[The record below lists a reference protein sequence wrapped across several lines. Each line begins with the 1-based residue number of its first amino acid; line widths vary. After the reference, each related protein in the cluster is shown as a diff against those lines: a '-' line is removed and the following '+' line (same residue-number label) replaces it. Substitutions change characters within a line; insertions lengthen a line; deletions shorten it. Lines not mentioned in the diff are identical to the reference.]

1 MFRRTLETVAR
12 IWKAV
17 LDHVN
22 ASGRCK
28 SLDTAQ
34 AFSVSV
40 WKGLATDTDGGR
52 KHHPCDFTGT
62 YPHSEHQL
70 CIVHQIRNSL
80 KFVSYKDRK
89 QVGKDLK
96 PIYQAVTE
104 EEALD
109 ALKSF
114 EASGENNILKI
125 AKSWYNNWEH
135 LIAFL
140 KYPQCIRKVIY
151 TTNAIESL
159 NNQLRK
165 VTRNKRVFQTMTQY
179 LSPSI

>member
-1 MFRRTLETVAR
+1 MSEA
-12 IWKAV
+12 IAAV
-17 LDHVN
+17 
-22 ASGRCK
+22 
-28 SLDTAQ
+28 
-34 AFSVSV
+34 
-40 WKGLATDTDGGR
+40 
-52 KHHPCDFTGT
+52 

-114 EASGENNILKI
+114 EGKWG
-125 AKSWYNNWEH
+125 KQ
-135 LIAFL
+135 
-140 KYPQCIRKVIY
+140 YPQNR
-151 TTNAIESL
+151 
-159 NNQLRK
+159 
-165 VTRNKRVFQTMTQY
+165 
-179 LSPSI
+179 